1 MDSLTAIQRAMD
13 FYYEITGLRSY
24 FVQGVNDVDS
34 AKEKNFFCKT
44 LKMSSKALDHCEA
57 CTLENY
63 TNALNNHEIQMYS
76 CHAGLVKWSI
86 PVEFPGVTGVIV
98 SEGVISS
105 QQVADKDNWI
115 DYLVEKYNL
124 PRNILMENYEHVVE
138 MTEKEVD
145 ESVKL
150 LVALLDYYRS
160 LSVE

>member
-1 MDSLTAIQRAMD
+1 
-13 FYYEITGLRSY
+13 
-24 FVQGVNDVDS
+24 
-34 AKEKNFFCKT
+34 
-44 LKMSSKALDHCEA
+44 
-57 CTLENY
+57 
-63 TNALNNHEIQMYS
+63 MYS

-145 ESVKL
+145 DSVKL

>member
-24 FVQGVNDVDS
+24 FLQGVNDVDS

-145 ESVKL
+145 DSVKL